1 MQPPIPVDLTKVQ
14 EEELLKYVQIELM
27 RALEAH
33 QGREDKLAKLKKAY
47 KALPDVAN
55 KTFPWDRASNVVVPH
70 VAIAVD
76 AIVARLMQALL
87 KSKDFAEVTIL
98 NAQAESQE
106 KNIRDWITS
115 FTKSKRIRA
124 QLRDMFHDTAQDGD
138 AFVEPRWVEETSTYH
153 KYEEGATTPSEVV
166 EQTYHGVDWKTVP
179 ADSVIVPQGF
189 DSWKEL
195 PWYAT
200 VLRHTWAELIELQ
213 EQGVYS
219 DIEEIKNTKKERS
232 DKRYVL
238 TQKAQGSEGNIT
250 QTYDLFQIRGKFPIT
265 SEEGAGEEWA
275 EVILVYSLDANKF
288 IRKIHNPFFGHSRHI
303 VKVPFLSQPHELF
316 ALGAAEQTAPF
327 QAEASTI
334 HNQIIDAGTAANAGL
349 VVTDPQSNIANDES
363 IFPGK
368 VIVSES
374 PEKIRV
380 LHLSEPSPTLV
391 HMETVSSQIAQRRS
405 GVSDYNTGTESPV
418 VGSQATA
425 TGTTA
430 LISQGNIR
438 FQVSID
444 DMREAIENLL
454 YFTIQ
459 LEQQFR
465 PEGTPVGDGENIIQW
480 PPGDPQLMLGLRINL
495 TSETINRDTE
505 IQSFQ
510 LLLSVLSEYYQRYMQ
525 TISIVMNPAFP
536 PPLKMAAIQI
546 IMASQDIVK
555 RMVERFDIE
564 NIDTVVPNI
573 VAAMQAM
580 TGGMDALGN
589 APQPSP
595 GGGPGGPGGVPQ
607 GGVPQGAAGL
617 PPGGPGGGAPPQAGG
632 GSIPI

>member
-1 MQPPIPVDLTKVQ
+1 MQPPAPVELTQVQ
-14 EEELLKYVQIELM
+14 EEALLTYVQTELTLALDSH
-27 RALEAH
+27 RA
-33 QGREDKLAKLKKAY
+33 REDKLAKLKKAY
-47 KALPDVAN
+47 KALPDVEK
-55 KTFPWDRASNVVVPH
+55 KTFPWDGASNIVVPH

-98 NAQAESQE
+98 SAQAESQE

-115 FTKSKRIRA
+115 FAKSKRVRA

-153 KYEEGATTPSEVV
+153 KYDEGSTTPSEVV
-166 EQTYHGVDWKTVP
+166 EQTYKGVEWKTVP

-189 DSWKEL
+189 DSWTDL
-195 PWYAT
+195 PWYST
-200 VLRHTWAELIELQ
+200 VLRHTWAELVDLQ

-219 DIEEIKNTKKERS
+219 NIEEIKNTKKERD
-232 DKRYVL
+232 DKRYIL
-238 TQKAQGSEGNIT
+238 TQKSQGAEGNIT
-250 QTYDLFQIRGKFPIT
+250 PTYTLFQIRGKFPIT
-265 SEEGAGEEWA
+265 PEGGIGEHWE

-316 ALGAAEQTAPF
+316 ALGAAEQTEQF
-327 QAEASTI
+327 QVEASTI
-334 HNQIIDAGTAANAGL
+334 HNQIIDAGTAANAGI
-349 VVTDPQSNIANDES
+349 VVTDPESNIANDES

-368 VIVSES
+368 VVVS
-374 PEKIRV
+374 PNPDKIRV
-380 LHLSEPSPTLV
+380 IHLSEPSPTLV
-391 HMETVSSQIAQRRS
+391 HMETVSSQMAQRRS

-454 YFTIQ
+454 FFTIQ

-465 PEGTPVGDGENIIQW
+465 PEGTPVGDGENVIQW
-480 PPGDPQLMLGLRINL
+480 PPGDPQLTLGLRINL
-495 TSETINRDTE
+495 TSETINRDAE

-510 LLLSVLSEYYQRYMQ
+510 LLLSVLAEYYQRYMQ

-536 PPLKMAAIQI
+536 PPLKMAAIQV

-589 APQPSP
+589 APQSP
-595 GGGPGGPGGVPQ
+595 AGVGPQSPGGVPQ
-607 GGVPQGAAGL
+607 GGAQPGQEGL
-617 PPGGPGGGAPPQAGG
+617 PGGGSREGAPPEAGG
-632 GSIPI
+632 GAIPI